1 MPSNDLPIIEIIVPL
16 QSAKIREASKKMQST
31 VYRSVKLLAL
41 LSAFL
46 LGGCAGS
53 SSYMRDVGPDAANYS
68 TQDDKALI
76 VFMRPSGL
84 GFAIQSSVF
93 EIVDGNP
100 EFLGIVSA
108 KAKVAHYMEP
118 GEKRFMVI
126 GESADF
132 MDATLEPGKVYYSL
146 VTPRFGVWKARF
158 SLRPIRTADLQ
169 TEEFAGWY
177 KDTRW
182 VENLES
188 ASNWASSNMPSIRK
202 KMGENLP
209 KWLAKAN
216 KPILASDDGQ
226 AVLYQP
232 LG

>member
-1 MPSNDLPIIEIIVPL
+1 MSNINLPIIEIIVPI
-16 QSAKIREASKKMQST
+16 QSLNIREVLRKMRNSI
-31 VYRSVKLLAL
+31 YHPVKMLAL
-41 LSAFL
+41 LSVFL

-53 SSYMRDVGPDAANYS
+53 SSYMRDVAPGAASYT
-68 TQDDKALI
+68 TQADKALI

-93 EIVDGNP
+93 EVVDGNP
-100 EFLGIVSA
+100 VFVGIVSA

-132 MDATLEPGKVYYSL
+132 MDATLDPGKVYYAL

-158 SLRPIRTADLQ
+158 SLRPVGTADLQ

-177 KDTRW
+177 KDTRR

-226 AVLYQP
+226 VAPYQP
-232 LG
+232 PG